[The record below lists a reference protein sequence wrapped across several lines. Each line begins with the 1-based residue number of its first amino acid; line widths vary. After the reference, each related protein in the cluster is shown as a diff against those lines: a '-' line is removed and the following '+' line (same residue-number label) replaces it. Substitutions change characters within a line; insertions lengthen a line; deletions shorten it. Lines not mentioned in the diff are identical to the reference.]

1 MILLSQKNI
10 GALLVLLS
18 AAGFSTLAIFIK
30 LAYAAGANTLTILTM
45 RFVLASLCLWLLLP
59 LLKIS
64 PRIQTKTAVKLG
76 LMGALGY
83 GSMSLA
89 FAASLQYL
97 PASLAE
103 MLLFTYPTL
112 VSLLSFLI
120 GDEQFNWPKG
130 ASLVICLLGLFFI
143 LGISFTGLNQT
154 GILLGLS
161 GAMIYSCYILIG
173 NRVLKDVH
181 SLVATTYVAS
191 AAAFTFAAYSTA
203 TGQLILDLP
212 LQGWLALTG
221 TATFGTIL
229 GILGFFAGIT
239 KIGAANASIISTLE
253 PVLTVLLSV
262 LVLGEQ
268 LTLLQ
273 GFGGFLVIA
282 SILLLQLY
290 TKDAKLTKSDLKVVP
305 CHSREQ
311 QS

>member
-1 MILLSQKNI
+1 MVLLSQKNI

-45 RFVLASLCLWLLLP
+45 RFALASVCLWLLLQF
-59 LLKIS
+59 LRIS
-64 PRIQTKTAVKLG
+64 PRIQIKTAIKLC

-97 PASLAE
+97 PASLSE
-103 MLLFTYPTL
+103 MLLFTYPIL
-112 VSLLSFLI
+112 VSILSFLI
-120 GDEQFNWPKG
+120 GDERFNWQKG
-130 ASLVICLLGLFFI
+130 VSLAICLLGLFFI
-143 LGISFTGLNQT
+143 LGVSFTGLSQI
-154 GILLGLS
+154 GMLLGLS
-161 GAMIYSCYILIG
+161 SAIIYSCYILIG

-181 SLVATTYVAS
+181 SLVATTYVSS
-191 AAAFTFAAYSTA
+191 AAALAFAAYSMSTN
-203 TGQLILDLP
+203 QLVLTLP
-212 LQGWLALTG
+212 MYGWLALVG

-239 KIGAANASIISTLE
+239 KIGAANASIISTAE

-262 LVLGEQ
+262 LVLGEK
-268 LTLLQ
+268 LTILQ
-273 GFGGFLVIA
+273 GLGGLMVVA

-290 TKDAKLTKSDLKVVP
+290 ANDPEIKTENLEVS
-305 CHSREQ
+305 SY
-311 QS
+311 QSPEK